1 MAELKRQ
8 MSGSDTASPRNPK
21 MFPIQRC
28 RSGRLL
34 GMKSIRIAPTSGV
47 NKIVL
52 KMWLSE
58 KSIHIPRLYL
68 MYGVTRHIK
77 VVAEKSNQADYDYQ
91 HVALD
96 QSILNQADR
105 IAENPDDARGQAH
118 RAIDDPG

>member
-1 MAELKRQ
+1 MPRVKCAPTDGIHELSVTNWKRGAFMAELKRQ

-58 KSIHIPRLYL
+58 KRSHIPRLYL

-77 VVAEKSNQADYDYQ
+77 VVAEKSNQADYD
-91 HVALD
+91 
-96 QSILNQADR
+96 
-105 IAENPDDARGQAH
+105 
-118 RAIDDPG
+118 

>member
-8 MSGSDTASPRNPK
+8 MSGNDTASPRNPNR
-21 MFPIQRC
+21 FPIQRC

-58 KSIHIPRLYL
+58 KSIHSLAFYL

-77 VVAEKSNQADYDYQ
+77 VVAEKSNQADYDQQ
-91 HVALD
+91 HVALH
-96 QSILNQADR
+96 QSVLNQAGR
-105 IAENPDDARGQAH
+105 I
-118 RAIDDPG
+118 